1 MNDHEMKGPAL
12 VRDDDELTSHLRVI
26 VAPPVDEAYWN
37 GLEQRI
43 MARLETRLA
52 RGREENRWWAL
63 SARAYQFGLMAAG
76 LTLIV
81 AASIF
86 LRERALERRMA
97 YETVIESPS
106 GQPQQVWA
114 RRGLV
119 PPDRQATL
127 RAVTDH

>member
-1 MNDHEMKGPAL
+1 MNDEMNGPAL
-12 VRDDDELTSHLRVI
+12 VRDDDELTSHLRAI
-26 VAPPVDEAYWN
+26 VAPPADEAYWN

-43 MARLETRLA
+43 MARIE
-52 RGREENRWWAL
+52 RGREEKRWWAL
-63 SARAYQFGLMAAG
+63 SAQVYQFGLLAAG

-81 AASIF
+81 AASVF

-97 YETVIESPS
+97 YETVIETPT
-106 GQPQQVWA
+106 GEPQQVFA

-119 PPDRQATL
+119 PDRQATL

>member
-1 MNDHEMKGPAL
+1 MTDEMKGPAL
-12 VRDDDELTSHLRVI
+12 VRDDDELTSHLRAI
-26 VAPPVDEAYWN
+26 VAPPADDAYWN

-43 MARLETRLA
+43 MARLE

-81 AASIF
+81 AASVF

>member
-1 MNDHEMKGPAL
+1 VNDEMNGPAL
-12 VRDDDELTSHLRVI
+12 VRDDELTNHLRAL
-26 VAPPVDEAYWN
+26 VAPPAEESYWT

-43 MARLETRLA
+43 LA
-52 RGREENRWWAL
+52 RIERGQDEGRWWAL
-63 SARAYQFGLMAAG
+63 SERAYQFGLLAAG

-81 AASIF
+81 AGSVY

-97 YETVIESPS
+97 YETVIESPA
-106 GQPQQVWA
+106 PTQQIFA

-119 PPDRQATL
+119 PDRQATL

>member
-1 MNDHEMKGPAL
+1 MNDEMKGPAL
-12 VRDDDELTSHLRVI
+12 VRDDDELTSHLRAI
-26 VAPPVDEAYWN
+26 VAPPADDAYWT

-43 MARLETRLA
+43 MARLE

-63 SARAYQFGLMAAG
+63 SARTYQFGLLAAG

-81 AASIF
+81 AASVF

-97 YETVIESPS
+97 YETVIETPS

>member
-1 MNDHEMKGPAL
+1 MNDEMKGPAL
-12 VRDDDELTSHLRVI
+12 VRDDDELTSHLRAI
-26 VAPPVDEAYWN
+26 VAPPASDAYWA
-37 GLEQRI
+37 GLERRI
-43 MARLETRLA
+43 MAHIETRLA

-63 SARAYQFGLMAAG
+63 SARVYQFGLLAAG

-81 AASIF
+81 AASVF

-97 YETVIESPS
+97 YETVIETPS
-106 GQPQQVWA
+106 GQPQQVFA

-119 PPDRQATL
+119 PDRQATL

>member
-1 MNDHEMKGPAL
+1 MTDEMKGPAL
-12 VRDDDELTSHLRVI
+12 VRDDDELTSHLRAI
-26 VAPPVDEAYWN
+26 VAPPADDAYWN

-43 MARLETRLA
+43 MARIE
-52 RGREENRWWAL
+52 RGRDENRWWAL
-63 SARAYQFGLMAAG
+63 SAQAYQLGLMAAG

-81 AASIF
+81 AASVF

-97 YETVIESPS
+97 YETVIETPS
-106 GQPQQVWA
+106 GQPEQVWA

>member
-1 MNDHEMKGPAL
+1 MNDEMNGPAL
-12 VRDDDELTSHLRVI
+12 VRDDDLTNQLRAL
-26 VAPPVDEAYWN
+26 VAPPTDESYWA

-43 MARLETRLA
+43 LA
-52 RGREENRWWAL
+52 RIERGQDEGRWWAL
-63 SARAYQFGLMAAG
+63 SERAYQIGLLAAG

-81 AASIF
+81 AGSVF

-97 YETVIESPS
+97 YETVIESPA
-106 GQPQQVWA
+106 PTQQVFA

-119 PPDRQATL
+119 PDRQATL

>member
-1 MNDHEMKGPAL
+1 MSDNSMGPRI
-12 VRDDDELTSHLRVI
+12 VRDDDALTQELRAI
-26 VAPPVDEAYWN
+26 VAPPTDAAYWA

-43 MARLETRLA
+43 MARIE
-52 RGREENRWWAL
+52 RGREERAWWAL
-63 SARAYQFGLMAAG
+63 SERAYQFGLIAAG

-81 AASIF
+81 AGSVF

-97 YETVIESPS
+97 YESVIETPVGNSA
-106 GQPQQVWA
+106 PQTFA

-119 PPDRQATL
+119 PDPQATL